1 MRPGLWA
8 AVVLLFVAG
17 LGCAYM
23 PGYDRR
29 LLAAAPDDLRGRSLA
44 MPAAGLMF
52 AQGVGF
58 VLWGLMAE
66 LVSPRLVIPAA
77 AVCGL
82 VAVAF
87 CYPRTARAAQA
98 GPTR

>member
-1 MRPGLWA
+1 MQPGLWA

-44 MPAAGLMF
+44 MHSAGLMF

-66 LVSPRLVIPAA
+66 LVAPRYVIAVGAVAGIVVIVRYRRPAA
-77 AVCGL
+77 G
-82 VAVAF
+82 
-87 CYPRTARAAQA
+87 RR
-98 GPTR
+98 